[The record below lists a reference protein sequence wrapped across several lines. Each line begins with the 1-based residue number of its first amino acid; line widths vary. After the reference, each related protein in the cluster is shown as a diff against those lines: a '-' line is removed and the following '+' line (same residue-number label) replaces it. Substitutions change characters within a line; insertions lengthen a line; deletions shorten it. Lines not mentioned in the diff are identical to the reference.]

1 MHFTQFLNE
10 FEGINIYYSTVY
22 QLLSQAE
29 VDSPKIQKATRG
41 DRTKAKYRLKH
52 PEAAKTETEQAADLS
67 LVHKYVSSILGTYH
81 IDNATGVIVMLGLL
95 GRKHL
100 KATITSSIKF

>member
-81 IDNATGVIVMLGLL
+81 PPGLLWMLGLL